1 MNKTTNIA
9 GVILA
14 GGKNTR
20 IGGKSKAFIQLNDT
34 SFLNLI
40 VSTIDQLFNEI
51 IIVTNKPQEYCDMKN
66 NYSIITDKIKGI
78 GPLGGI
84 YSALYHCSSEAIFVV
99 PCDMPYLNKK
109 VIEQEIECYNKS
121 DCDALIPRMD
131 SFIEPLHAI
140 YKKSTFNILQSLI
153 NETEDY
159 SIRNFLKLIHVQ
171 YMEMED
177 NEPNRQAFTNI
188 NTHEDFERIIT

>member
-1 MNKTTNIA
+1 MNKTSNIA

-20 IGGKSKAFIQLNDT
+20 IGGTSKAFIQLNDT

-40 VSTIDQLFNEI
+40 TSTIEQLFNDI
-51 IIVTNKPQEYCDMKN
+51 IIVTNNPQDYSGIKN

-84 YSALYHCSSEAIFVV
+84 YSALFHCSAEAIFVV
-99 PCDMPYLNKK
+99 PCDMPYLNKQ
-109 VIEQEIECYNKS
+109 VIEQEIDVYNRS
-121 DCDALIPRMD
+121 DCDALIPRMG

-140 YKKSTFNILQSLI
+140 YKKSTFSILQSLL
-153 NETEDY
+153 NETQDY
-159 SIRNFLKLIHVQ
+159 SIRTFLKLINVQ
-171 YMEMED
+171 YMEVED
-177 NEPNRQAFTNI
+177 NKSTRQAFTNI